1 MIVMRSRVVLVSW
14 LALLASLP
22 ACRRPPRAVNEVVA
36 VTAAEVPLDPA
47 AKAWDSAP
55 EHTARL
61 LLQDLV
67 EPRLLTPSTP
77 EVRVRALTN
86 GASVAFRIEWADAS
100 LSDVPGPGRF
110 VDACAVQIP
119 QGVSPEPPD
128 PQMGNAGRPV
138 EVTYWRAD
146 WQAWVDGRGD
156 TIRDLYPNASV
167 DHYPFQAPSLE
178 AGSAAQKE
186 MARRYAPAEAVGN
199 RRAGPRQSAVEDLI
213 AEGPGTLAPAP
224 ATVSKGK
231 GIRTKDGWRVVLVR
245 PVPSGVAPGSRTQVA
260 FAVWEGSKGEAGARK
275 MRTGWIPLLL
285 GVQLK

>member
-1 MIVMRSRVVLVSW
+1 MKSRLAIALT

-22 ACRRPPRAVNEVVA
+22 ACRRPPRTVNEVVA
-36 VTAAEVPLDPA
+36 VAAAEAPLDPA
-47 AKAWDSAP
+47 AKAWDRAP
-55 EHTARL
+55 EHIARL

-67 EPRLLTPSTP
+67 EPRLLAPSTT

-86 GASVAFRIEWADAS
+86 GASVAFRLEWADAS
-100 LSDVPGPGRF
+100 QSDLPGPGRF

-119 QGVSPEPPD
+119 QSVGPEPPD

-138 EVTYWRAD
+138 QVTYWRAD

-156 TIRDLYPNASV
+156 SIKDLYPNASV
-167 DHYPFQAPSLE
+167 DHYPFQAPPLE

-186 MARRYAPAEAVGN
+186 MAMRYAPAEAVGN

-224 ATVSKGK
+224 NTVSKGK
-231 GIRTKDGWRVVLVR
+231 GIRTKNGWSVVLLR
-245 PVPSGVAPGSRTQVA
+245 PVPAGVAPGSRTQVA
-260 FAVWEGSKGEAGARK
+260 FAIWEGSKGEAGARK
-275 MRTGWIPLLL
+275 MRTGWIPLLI
-285 GVQLK
+285 GAQPK

>member
-1 MIVMRSRVVLVSW
+1 MRSRLLLASS
-14 LALLASLP
+14 LALLASFS

-47 AKAWDSAP
+47 AKAWDRVP

-67 EPRLLTPSTP
+67 EPRLLAPSTP

-86 GASVAFRIEWADAS
+86 GASVAFRLEWADS
-100 LSDVPGPGRF
+100 SPNDLPGPGRF

-119 QGVSPEPPD
+119 QVLGPEPPD

-146 WQAWVDGRGD
+146 WQAWVNGRGD
-156 TIRDLYPNASV
+156 TIQDLYPNASV
-167 DHYPFQAPSLE
+167 DHYPFQAPPLE
-178 AGSAAQKE
+178 AGSEAQKE

-213 AEGPGTLAPAP
+213 AEGPGTLSPAP
-224 ATVSKGK
+224 TTVSKGK
-231 GIRTKDGWRVVLVR
+231 GIRTQNGWRVVLVR
-245 PVPSGVAPGSRTQVA
+245 PVPQGVAPGSRTQVA
-260 FAVWEGSKGEAGARK
+260 FAVWEGSHGEAGARK
-275 MRTGWIPLLL
+275 MRTGWIPLLI
-285 GVQLK
+285 GAQVK

>member
-1 MIVMRSRVVLVSW
+1 MRSRLVLVWW
-14 LALLASLP
+14 LALLVSVP
-22 ACRRPPRAVNEVVA
+22 GGRRPPRTVNEVAA

-47 AKAWDSAP
+47 AKAWDRAP
-55 EHTARL
+55 EHVARL

-86 GASVAFRIEWADAS
+86 GASVAFRLQWLDPS
-100 LSDVPGPGRF
+100 PSDLPGPGRF

-119 QGVSPEPPD
+119 QAVSPEPPD
-128 PQMGNAGRPV
+128 PQMGAAGRRV
-138 EVTYWRAD
+138 EITYWRAD

-167 DHYPFQAPSLE
+167 DHYPFQAPPLE
-178 AGSAAQKE
+178 AGSVAQKE

-213 AEGPGTLAPAP
+213 AEGPGTLASAP

-231 GIRTKDGWRVVLVR
+231 GIRTRDGWSVVLVR
-245 PVPSGVAPGSRTQVA
+245 PVPSGVVPGSRTQVA
-260 FAVWEGSKGEAGARK
+260 FAVWEGSKGEVGARK
-275 MRTGWIPLLL
+275 MRTGWIPLLI
-285 GVQLK
+285 GAQLK